1 MTNWKT
7 RSKRRKTY
15 LRILRTNMKIGLFFG
30 SFNPIHHGHLMIAQ
44 AVLNQTDVD
53 QIWFVV
59 SPQNPHKQSK
69 TLLHEFDRLDLVDRA
84 VADNYQFKSS
94 DIEFHLSKPSYT
106 IHTLT
111 HLTEKFPNDSFRLIL
126 GGDNLEQFKS
136 WKNYNQILD
145 YFGLYVYPRGE
156 LTQSDLWQHPKV
168 TRIEAPILQI
178 SATYIRQCVQL
189 GQSIKY
195 LVPDSVEERIQSKK
209 FYI

>member
-1 MTNWKT
+1 MTNL
-7 RSKRRKTY
+7 RMPLLRRRVY
-15 LRILRTNMKIGLFFG
+15 LIILLANMKIGLFFG
-30 SFNPIHHGHLMIAQ
+30 SFNPIHHGHLIIAQ

-59 SPQNPHKQSK
+59 SPQNPHKHSK

-84 VADNYQFKSS
+84 IADNYKFKSS

-111 HLTEKFPNDSFRLIL
+111 HLSEKFPNYSFRLIL

-136 WKNYNQILD
+136 WKNYDKILD

-156 LTQSDLWQHPKV
+156 QSTSDLWQHSQV
-168 TRIEAPILQI
+168 TRVEAPLLQI
-178 SATYIRQCVQL
+178 SATYIRQCILQ